1 MQGLSPE
8 HTGDNPAREV
18 YLEFSFFDGV
28 MVDSSSEDRP
38 WDSLSTFCNEP
49 WNAAAADEIPGVTD
63 RNDGKKASC
72 SSGWK
77 GRPKQ
82 GSLLE
87 KSISPNRNGNC
98 TSALGIHMCNC
109 EDDSLDCNLA
119 TCSVK
124 TRDMFQGK
132 MVVNSKDCNE
142 KGSRILLCSPGQ
154 KQDNL
159 HDQRGEALSSGKAGY
174 RQGWKDPGKES
185 GGKSALAAWAA
196 VISDSPSCSSMLMTG
211 LAESVSPKKGP
222 RAVNHRER
230 LPTLASHLALTGT
243 AVAQCKLHNDC
254 KGIDVDSTVP
264 ITPQHF
270 TSPRSKNT
278 LKRDFAGLKLDP
290 GNLSIIEPAP
300 YGTIHGLLHYTIR
313 EGLPNYTFVL
323 DDYEEVVT
331 AKIWTE
337 DMVLGKEQGAWRY
350 SFYSL
355 RGENKKKGKTGWKHW
370 RRKERLASTLVGK
383 MKVSSVLCSDE
394 ERNLSV
400 ESECILFSARA
411 QEPAT
416 MARGD
421 ISSQTSTSLLETVP
435 LGCSNA
441 ACTLDSILSATS
453 HSLTASSDG
462 HLNLSSPGATPSSSW
477 YGLQSLSP
485 SRLAGAEIVQESR
498 QKSHKWNLRSGI
510 PGIRITKTRN
520 KSNHPQLFN
529 LIPTSSCTH
538 PKKFLTDYLAW
549 SNNQIQSELAAM
561 VINVPLEMQDRR
573 MSVHEQH
580 RQANITVILPSGN
593 HGRPLCELRGPSPLI
608 NRWKEGGKCD
618 CKGWDLGCG
627 LMVLSNLRRNAQKTH
642 ESEALKFQKDS
653 GEGKTLTLY
662 KQDTDPED
670 AFLSLAPHE
679 NGLVALDFRAPLSP
693 LQAFAIAVAIL
704 HGRESSIPEIGPP
717 VSQICTKNADGS
729 CVGIWKSKEEE
740 EVQEKRNHDASRLLG
755 GTGLNCASE
764 LALSF
769 ERV

>member
-1 MQGLSPE
+1 MQGLSSE
-8 HTGDNPAREV
+8 HTGDDPAREV

-28 MVDSSSEDRP
+28 MVDSRDIDRSEDRP
-38 WDSLSTFCNEP
+38 WDSLSTFCNKP
-49 WNAAAADEIPGVTD
+49 GNAAAANEIPGITD
-63 RNDGKKASC
+63 RNDGKEASC
-72 SSGWK
+72 SSGWE

-119 TCSVK
+119 TCIMSPLGGRSVK

-132 MVVNSKDCNE
+132 MAVNSKDCNE
-142 KGSRILLCSPGQ
+142 KGSRILLCSPGR

-159 HDQRGEALSSGKAGY
+159 HDQRGEALSSGKEGY
-174 RQGWKDPGKES
+174 RHDWKDPGKES

-211 LAESVSPKKGP
+211 FAESVSPKKGA
-222 RAVNHRER
+222 RVVNHRER
-230 LPTLASHLALTGT
+230 LPTLASHLVLTGT
-243 AVAQCKLHNDC
+243 AVAQCKIHNDC
-254 KGIDVDSTVP
+254 KGIDVDSAVP
-264 ITPQHF
+264 ITPLHF
-270 TSPRSKNT
+270 TSPRRKNT

-300 YGTIHGLLHYTIR
+300 YGTIHGLLYYTLR
-313 EGLPNYTFVL
+313 EGLPNYTFLL

-337 DMVLGKEQGAWRY
+337 DMVLGNEQGAWRY

-355 RGENKKKGKTGWKHW
+355 RGENKKKGKAGWKHW

-383 MKVSSVLCSDE
+383 MKVSSVLCSD

-421 ISSQTSTSLLETVP
+421 ISSQISASLLETVP

-441 ACTLDSILSATS
+441 ACTLDSILSETS

-462 HLNLSSPGATPSSSW
+462 HLNLSSPGATPSSLW
-477 YGLQSLSP
+477 YGSQSVSP
-485 SRLAGAEIVQESR
+485 SR
-498 QKSHKWNLRSGI
+498 QKSHKWSLRSGI

-520 KSNHPQLFN
+520 KSNHPQLFS
-529 LIPTSSCTH
+529 LIPTSSSTH
-538 PKKFLTDYLAW
+538 PKEFLTDYLAW
-549 SNNQIQSELAAM
+549 SNNQIESELAAM

-608 NRWKEGGKCD
+608 KRWKEGGKCD

-627 LMVLSNLRRNAQKTH
+627 LMVLSNLRQNAEKTR
-642 ESEALKFQKDS
+642 ETEALKLQKDS

-679 NGLVALDFRAPLSP
+679 NGLAALDFRAPLSP

-704 HGRESSIPEIGPP
+704 HGRESSIPEIAPP
-717 VSQICTKNADGS
+717 AMSQICTKNADGS
-729 CVGIWKSKEEE
+729 CAGIWKSKE
-740 EVQEKRNHDASRLLG
+740 EVQEKRNHDR
-755 GTGLNCASE
+755 LNCSSE